1 VISSAARWKGHDR
14 SRAPAGVARRK
25 QPPARSAK
33 LEALVDELERA
44 AIEAG
49 IRVRRERLLREV
61 GYHARSGLCRVRDER
76 LLLIDSD
83 LEPDGQIELLLEA
96 LDGHDLERLPLSE
109 DARRLI
115 APSQTNKPKP

>member
-1 VISSAARWKGHDR
+1 M
-14 SRAPAGVARRK
+14 ARRK

-44 AIEAG
+44 AVEAG

-61 GYHARSGLCRVRDER
+61 GYHARSGMCRVGDER
-76 LLLIDSD
+76 LLLIDSE

-96 LDGHDLERLPLSE
+96 LDGHDLEKLSLSD
-109 DARRLI
+109 DARRMI
-115 APSQTNKPKP
+115 TPARATKPKP